1 MSEVWRQRPEGGTQ
15 FSLRL
20 TVWIARFFGRTV
32 LQLVLIPVAAYFY
45 LFRHAE
51 RAASRAFLQQVKGRV
66 PSRAEVFRHFY
77 TFAQVA
83 ADRIFFNTGE
93 ADNIEVKVLGAGQLR
108 ALVAEGRGGI
118 VLAAHLG
125 SFEAARLMGRE
136 VGGARVR
143 VVLNRAVNIRL
154 VEQLETL
161 NPKLAEAIID
171 SEQGAAKLGLAI
183 AEAARQG
190 DWIGFLADR
199 HQPGDATMAADFL
212 GRSAQFP
219 TGPFLIAAAL
229 KLPLMYIFPLYLN
242 GRYEV
247 SCELVHQ
254 RFELPRED
262 RQQLLPAAIEHFAE
276 RLGYFVRLSPYNWFN
291 FYDFWDD

>member
-1 MSEVWRQRPEGGTQ
+1 MSEAWRQRPEGGTQ

-20 TVWIARFFGRTV
+20 TVWIARIFGRRV
-32 LQLVLIPVAAYFY
+32 LHLVLLPIAGYFY
-45 LFRHAE
+45 LFRPEE
-51 RAASRAFLQQVKGRV
+51 RAASSAFLRQLSGRSA
-66 PSRAEVFRHFY
+66 SRAQVFRHIY

-83 ADRIFFNTGE
+83 ADRIFFNAGE
-93 ADNIEVKVLGAGQLR
+93 ADNIEVKVTGASALR
-108 ALVAEGRGGI
+108 PLVAEGRGGI

-154 VEQLETL
+154 VEQLEAL
-161 NPKLAEAIID
+161 DPKLAAAIID
-171 SEQGAAKLGLAI
+171 SEQGAARLGLAI

-199 HQPGDATMAADFL
+199 HQPGDPTIAVNFL
-212 GRSAQFP
+212 GRPARFP

-229 KLPLMYIFPLYLN
+229 KLPLMYIFPRYLN

-247 SCELVHQ
+247 TCELVDE
-254 RFELPRED
+254 RFELPRHD
-262 RQQLLPAAIEHFAE
+262 RQRLLQVAIEHFSG
-276 RLGYFVRLSPYNWFN
+276 RLEYFVRLSPYNWFN